1 MIRKLLFTAV
11 ALLALGRTPA
21 QAAPIFPSTYDMLNG
36 NGVASSGSFNYWDLN
51 YSGAGAMTTTD
62 NAPLS
67 GGLGDLTDGIIATDN
82 WLNVE
87 NLAGTGP
94 YVGWRDGN
102 SLLAPN
108 PTVTFRFAGPVNLNS
123 ITIYVDDSGGAG
135 GVSIPS
141 SVDIGYEG
149 FGYTNFVLVD
159 PDPSFAPVSFTFSGL
174 GLSGSAFD
182 VRFNNGN
189 EWVFASEV
197 TFDGSPTSVPVPE
210 PATGLLLLSGIAAG
224 AYRRRRRK

>member
-1 MIRKLLFTAV
+1 MIRKLLLTAV
-11 ALLALGRTPA
+11 ALLALGRAPA

-36 NGVASSGSFNYWDLN
+36 NGVASSGSFNYWDLS
-51 YSGAGAMTTTD
+51 YSGLGGMTTID

-94 YVGWRDGN
+94 YVGWRSGN
-102 SLLAPN
+102 SALAPN
-108 PTVTFRFAGPVNLNS
+108 PTVTFRFAGPVNLES

-135 GVSIPS
+135 GVSIPA

-174 GLSGSAFD
+174 ALTGSSFD

-189 EWVFASEV
+189 EWVFVSEV
-197 TFDGSPTSVPVPE
+197 AFDGSPTSVPVPE

-224 AYRRRRRK
+224 AYRRRRRR

>member
-1 MIRKLLFTAV
+1 MIRKLLFTAAAV
-11 ALLALGRTPA
+11 LILASAPA
-21 QAAPIFPSTYDMLNG
+21 QAAPIFPSSYDMLNG

-51 YSGAGAMTTTD
+51 YSGVGAMTTTD

-67 GGLGDLTDGIIATDN
+67 GGLGDLTDGIIPTDN

-108 PTVTFRFAGPVNLNS
+108 PTVTFRFAGPIDLAS

-135 GVSIPS
+135 GVSIPA

-174 GLSGSAFD
+174 ALTGSAFD

-189 EWVFASEV
+189 EWVFVSEV
-197 TFDGSPTSVPVPE
+197 TFDGSPASTAVPE

-224 AYRRRRRK
+224 AYRRRRRN

>member
-1 MIRKLLFTAV
+1 MIWKFLFAAM
-11 ALLALGRTPA
+11 ALLSFAAAPA
-21 QAAPIFPSTYDMLNG
+21 QERAHLSVTLRHAERQRRCVQWQLQLLGFELQRAGSTT
-36 NGVASSGSFNYWDLN
+36 V
-51 YSGAGAMTTTD
+51 D
-62 NAPLS
+62 NAALS

-108 PTVTFRFAGPVNLNS
+108 PTVTFRFAGPVDLNS

-135 GVSIPS
+135 GVSIPA

-149 FGYTNFVLVD
+149 FGYANFVLVD

-174 GLSGSAFD
+174 GLTGSAFD

-189 EWVFASEV
+189 EWVFVSEV
-197 TFDGSPTSVPVPE
+197 TFDGSPALVPVPE

-224 AYRRRRRK
+224 AYRRSRRK